1 MKANYSNNRGMQL
14 HCTLKVSS
22 SVFDGHIYLAVSS
35 LGLTQQSQSFM
46 DFLVVFNRIV
56 VTTQPEHFPLK
67 LTRHALEFVPK
78 GT

>member
-1 MKANYSNNRGMQL
+1 MEANYSNNRSIQL
-14 HCTLKVSS
+14 YCTLKVYRSA
-22 SVFDGHIYLAVSS
+22 FDGHIYLAVSS